1 MTTSKN
7 SKEII
12 TKEKFI
18 DLLKK
23 GEGNFSGKTFKFEIN
38 HDLLIDVMYYFE
50 KEKKQINKK
59 TKGIFKDKEGKKKI
73 VVKLELDFS
82 KSVFHKKVDFSSI
95 IFLEEIDFSHVKFSE
110 YVNFTY
116 TKFEKE
122 AKFKETTFEDAAIF
136 RYTNFLDE
144 DNFIGAKFF
153 KEANF
158 LRAKFSYEPY
168 WGKTEFKDQRD
179 FRGIKIDG
187 IKEFS
192 EEEFVKKLKKSQG
205 FFKKRKFNFEIKPE
219 LFEDIFENKTINIG
233 LDFSNV
239 VFLKKAD
246 FTGLKFEKKVNFYK
260 TTFEYTAIFS
270 DKRF

>member
-1 MTTSKN
+1 MTKTMTTSKN

-12 TKEKFI
+12 TKEEFI

-38 HDLLIDVMYYFE
+38 HDLLIDVMDHFE

-73 VVKLELDFS
+73 VVKLALDFS

-144 DNFIGAKFF
+144 DNFIGAKFL

-246 FTGLKFEKKVNFYK
+246 FTGLKFERKSKFL
-260 TTFEYTAIFS
+260 
-270 DKRF
+270 